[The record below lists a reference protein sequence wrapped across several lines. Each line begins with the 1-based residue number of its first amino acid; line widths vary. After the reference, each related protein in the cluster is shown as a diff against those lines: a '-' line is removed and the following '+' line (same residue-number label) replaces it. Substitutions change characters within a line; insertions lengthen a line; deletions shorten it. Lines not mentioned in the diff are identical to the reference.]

1 MEKRRSKRIPV
12 EMHLS
17 ISTLFRQ
24 NNVSITDIDSPI
36 TVENISKEGIGFTSK
51 SIFPLDYYFNAE
63 LKLGGD
69 NSNLYC
75 VIRIMRCE
83 PLDNGEFSYGCQ
95 IVGLSPSLDYI
106 FDDYS
111 NKNNADS
118 ESANTDTD
126 K

>member
-36 TVENISKEGIGFTSK
+36 TVENVSKEGIGFTSK

-63 LKLGGD
+63 LKIGKD
-69 NSNLYC
+69 NPSLYC

-95 IVGLSPSLDYI
+95 IVEFPPNFDYV
-106 FDDYS
+106 FDDYVNDGEQS
-111 NKNNADS
+111 KP
-118 ESANTDTD
+118 E
-126 K
+126 